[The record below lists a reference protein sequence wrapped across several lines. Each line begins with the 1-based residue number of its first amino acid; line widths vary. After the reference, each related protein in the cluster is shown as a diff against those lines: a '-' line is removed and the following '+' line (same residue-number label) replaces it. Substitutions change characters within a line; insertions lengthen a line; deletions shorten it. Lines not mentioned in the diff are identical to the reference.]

1 MAVPATDLTRLNRNL
16 IRKEGKM
23 LDSAMIERLRDQV
36 SSIVLKDLLSYC
48 PPEWRLGL
56 AKFYSAS
63 PEAKVRL
70 QMRLRQ
76 GERVTFKLPHS
87 TGLLDRVKIG
97 GAFFSASE
105 DPIRD
110 AVNILADMIAVPR
123 PVCWSGIFE
132 LDIQSPE
139 HVEWRV
145 CLHDGESEIEIQKG
159 TDPLDQALAKM
170 AGLGHQALRLE
181 NIEES
186 QLNMLSLVGTL
197 EKKLR
202 GWKVSLL
209 RSCCLILMKRRWL
222 DPFFHS
228 IHLCLMP
235 GRAVVACTAIHSGNS
250 DHRGVL
256 ERGDLSGTRPALHLG
271 GRQEDQ
277 TVGGASVR
285 GSVRT
290 SGDAVGTGAGGDR
303 SSRSRAG
310 GVPAKKIG
318 TACWRSDAPRF
329 WTVPGF

>member
-1 MAVPATDLTRLNRNL
+1 MAVSAADLTRLSRNL

-23 LDSAMIERLRDQV
+23 IDSAMIERLRDQV
-36 SSIVLKDLLSYC
+36 SSAVLMDLLSSC

-63 PEAKVRL
+63 PELRARL

-105 DPIRD
+105 DPVQD
-110 AVNILADMIAVPR
+110 AVNILADMMAAPR

-139 HVEWRV
+139 HVRWRV
-145 CLHDGESEIEIQKG
+145 LDWEDEAEIQKG

-170 AGLGHQALRLE
+170 ASLGYRAWRLENIE

-186 QLNMLSLVGTL
+186 QPNMLSLVGTL

-209 RSCCLILMKRRWL
+209 RSCCLILMKKGWL

-228 IHLCLMP
+228 IHLCWMP
-235 GRAVVACTAIHSGNS
+235 GRAVVACAAIHSGNS
-250 DHRGVL
+250 VIEERLSAATYREHALPFILEVAKRISRLAVPLSEAPPKPVATQWGRVPVVIAPPDRVL
-256 ERGDLSGTRPALHLG
+256 EAFLQSGP
-271 GRQEDQ
+271 
-277 TVGGASVR
+277 
-285 GSVRT
+285 
-290 SGDAVGTGAGGDR
+290 R
-303 SSRSRAG
+303 SPEA
-310 GVPAKKIG
+310 
-318 TACWRSDAPRF
+318 
-329 WTVPGF
+329 

>member
-1 MAVPATDLTRLNRNL
+1 M
-16 IRKEGKM
+16 I
-23 LDSAMIERLRDQV
+23 DSAMIERLRDQV

-145 CLHDGESEIEIQKG
+145 CLPDGESEIEIQKG

-181 NIEES
+181 NIEEKVV
-186 QLNMLSLVGTL
+186 VG
-197 EKKLR
+197 
-202 GWKVSLL
+202 SLL
-209 RSCCLILMKRRWL
+209 PFDPPVL
-222 DPFFHS
+222 DAGTRCRGLHS
-228 IHLCLMP
+228 NPQWQL
-235 GRAVVACTAIHSGNS
+235 G
-250 DHRGVL
+250 HRGVL

-271 GRQEDQ
+271 GRQEDRP
-277 TVGGASVR
+277 VGGVSVQ

-290 SGDAVGTGAGGDR
+290 SGDAVGTGASGDR

-310 GVPAKKIG
+310 EVLAKKIG

>member
-1 MAVPATDLTRLNRNL
+1 MAVLAADLTQLSRNL
-16 IRKEGKM
+16 IRRESKM

-36 SSIVLKDLLSYC
+36 SSIVLKDLLSSC

-63 PEAKVRL
+63 PELKARL
-70 QMRLRQ
+70 QARLRQ

-105 DPIRD
+105 DPVQD
-110 AVNILADMIAVPR
+110 AVNILADMMAAPK

-145 CLHDGESEIEIQKG
+145 LDWEDEAEIQKG

-170 AGLGHQALRLE
+170 ASLGHRAWRLE

-186 QLNMLSLVGTL
+186 QPNMLSLVGAL
-197 EKKLR
+197 EKKLK

-209 RSCCLILMKRRWL
+209 RSCCLILMKKRWL
-222 DPFFHS
+222 GPFFHS

-235 GRAVVACTAIHSGNS
+235 KNTIVACTAVHSGNQVIEECLS
-250 DHRGVL
+250 AATYREHALPFVL
-256 ERGDLSGTRPALHLG
+256 EVAKRITKLAVSPSEAPPKPVATHW
-271 GRQEDQ
+271 GR
-277 TVGGASVR
+277 VPVVIAPP
-285 GSVRT
+285 
-290 SGDAVGTGAGGDR
+290 DR
-303 SSRSRAG
+303 
-310 GVPAKKIG
+310 VLEELPPK
-318 TACWRSDAPRF
+318 
-329 WTVPGF
+329 